1 MLLWKNNAWNVYKNN
16 GFLKLI
22 IAGESDKRFVNEM
35 AYEHK
40 NNKVIQQNQ
49 SWRVTWTTLHLRSL

>member
-40 NNKVIQQNQ
+40 NNNGSFSKNKVGG
-49 SWRVTWTTLHLRSL
+49 